1 MSIPQRPPAPPKG
14 EAVTIEPGRYPV
26 FSSSVA
32 MGLNRALRDPET
44 AAKAKDAVAAATA
57 PMRDSVM
64 QYIVRIEEA
73 ARADDFLRIY
83 QESHEIRGLAGNAN
97 LAATARIANELCRYL
112 DAYQQAGRT
121 PERPVIRLH
130 LEAISRSVSSEEC
143 ASVLGETVAT
153 ELAQLVAKKLA
164 EINTP
169 ETGA

>member
-14 EAVTIEPGRYPV
+14 ESVTIEPGRYPV
-26 FSSSVA
+26 FSSTVV

-44 AAKAKDAVAAATA
+44 AAKAQEAVASATQ
-57 PMRDSVM
+57 PMRESVL
-64 QYIVRIEEA
+64 QYIARIEEA
-73 ARADDFLRIY
+73 ARAEDFARIY

-112 DAYQQAGRT
+112 DAYQQAGCT

-143 ASVLGETVAT
+143 ASELGDTVAN

-164 EINTP
+164 EINGP
-169 ETGA
+169 ETPA